1 MLAGYGTWYLILLGV
16 VAVVI
21 MLTAQERSRGIVVQ
35 RFDLHLLSGRRHL
48 KH

>member
-21 MLTAQERSRGIVVQ
+21 MLIAQERSRGIAVR
-35 RFDLHLLSGRRHL
+35 RFDLHRHL
-48 KH
+48 TH